1 MSMRTG
7 TMLATMMLCGALAIG
22 LGACGSSNA
31 SAANGSANGSA
42 SSSQTDG
49 SSSKKSEQS
58 GKADASESSDATA
71 SDSDA
76 SSTTNGSSGASGSG
90 DTSASATPVDITGT
104 YEFSDF
110 GKDCTKDC
118 KITVTVKDGMISAVM
133 SDDFGKYP
141 YWYGTVD
148 SESIAKTG
156 RWTSK
161 ADPKSAQ
168 GKKVTKSEFGSEDP
182 TKEFTYDAKAKSI
195 DFDLKFYVRVNHVKA
210 KLIG

>member
-1 MSMRTG
+1 MRIG
-7 TMLATMMLCGALAIG
+7 RALAAMMLCGALAIG

-31 SAANGSANGSA
+31 SDANGSANGSA
-42 SSSQTDG
+42 NSSQTSGD
-49 SSSKKSEQS
+49 SSKKSEQS
-58 GKADASESSDATA
+58 GK
-71 SDSDA
+71 SDSDGSATTTDGSDSA
-76 SSTTNGSSGASGSG
+76 STSSDASGSG
-90 DTSASATPVDITGT
+90 DASASAAPVDITGT

-133 SDDFGKYP
+133 SDDFGEYP

-148 SESIAKTG
+148 SASIAKTG
-156 RWTSK
+156 KWTSK

-168 GKKVTKSEFGSEDP
+168 GRKVAKSEFGSEDS

-195 DFDLKFYVRVNHVKA
+195 NFDLKFYVRVNHVKA
-210 KLIG
+210 KLVG

>member
-1 MSMRTG
+1 MGMRTG

-22 LGACGSSNA
+22 LGACGSSSA

-49 SSSKKSEQS
+49 GSSKKSEQS
-58 GKADASESSDATA
+58 EQSKQSDKTDSSDSSDASA
-71 SDSDA
+71 
-76 SSTTNGSSGASGSG
+76 
-90 DTSASATPVDITGT
+90 SASATPVDITGT

-156 RWTSK
+156 KWTSK
-161 ADPKSAQ
+161 ADSKSAQ
-168 GKKVTKSEFGSEDP
+168 GKKVAKSEFGSEDS
-182 TKEFTYDAKAKSI
+182 TKVFTYDAKAKSI
-195 DFDLKFYVRVNHVKA
+195 NFDLKFYVRVNHVKA